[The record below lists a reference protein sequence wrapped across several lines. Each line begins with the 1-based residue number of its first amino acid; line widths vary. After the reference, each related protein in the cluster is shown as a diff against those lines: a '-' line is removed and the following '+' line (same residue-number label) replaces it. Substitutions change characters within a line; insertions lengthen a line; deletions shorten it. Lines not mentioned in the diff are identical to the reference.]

1 MAVSSQC
8 ISFYPFVPWDRLEQ
22 KRALLVSALSLRIL
36 LNVSFQNP
44 LHPPGGRSR
53 PHEGSTPGF
62 RHFPTMV
69 PDSYLFRAVD
79 PFPPLSTPLLFPMNP
94 TRTRGKKICILK
106 FSLLLSRFWN
116 ANVQSQDFVDLTVRL
131 LKSWCWSWA
140 MLPLCPPLNL
150 CLFLDQLL
158 KCPWIMFCHWGHW

>member
-94 TRTRGKKICILK
+94 TRTRTQASLTKKPWQATDTTPPTVRKLHNKENSTNCQNTERPPQTQQYKQDKKIEEYPAGK
-106 FSLLLSRFWN
+106 G
-116 ANVQSQDFVDLTVRL
+116 T
-131 LKSWCWSWA
+131 
-140 MLPLCPPLNL
+140 
-150 CLFLDQLL
+150 
-158 KCPWIMFCHWGHW
+158 G

>member
-1 MAVSSQC
+1 MKSWLSSPRLAWFLLWMAVSSQR
-8 ISFYPFVPWDRLEQ
+8 ISFHPFVPWDRLEQ

-53 PHEGSTPGF
+53 SHEGTTPDF
-62 RHFPTMV
+62 RHFPTIV

-94 TRTRGKKICILK
+94 TRTREKKNLHSNSACFFPDFEMQM
-106 FSLLLSRFWN
+106 FSLRILLTWQLGFWSPG
-116 ANVQSQDFVDLTVRL
+116 AEAEP
-131 LKSWCWSWA
+131 C
-140 MLPLCPPLNL
+140 CPSVHL
-150 CLFLDQLL
+150 
-158 KCPWIMFCHWGHW
+158 